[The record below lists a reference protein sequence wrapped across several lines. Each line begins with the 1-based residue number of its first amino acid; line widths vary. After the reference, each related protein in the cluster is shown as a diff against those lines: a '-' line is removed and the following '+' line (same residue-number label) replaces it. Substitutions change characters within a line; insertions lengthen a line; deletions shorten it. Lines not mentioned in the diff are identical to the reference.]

1 MDINDELVKSR
12 SGSNAEKTKEIKD
25 AEKNKVHV
33 SLVRSELKDLKKKIK
48 EMSDDEKKI
57 QKPNEIVDI
66 VEKILQLNN

>member
-33 SLVRSELKDLKKKIK
+33 SLVRSELKDLKKKK
-48 EMSDDEKKI
+48 LKK
-57 QKPNEIVDI
+57 
-66 VEKILQLNN
+66 